1 MALDLARARQAL
13 VRRRGPTRFRPLDV
27 VVLAAAAVVLIQA
40 PSSVVEAGWVAN
52 LEPLPRLAL
61 AGLLAGYLIERTRVP
76 PPIGLLLGAA
86 LGLELITWTYAQ
98 VAVGA
103 SLAERVDWLGGR
115 VGGWLDAVGSG
126 GVSNDAL
133 VFALAMAGLAW
144 LLGLVTAWLVFR
156 DNAPWLAVVFNGIA
170 LLMNLSYAATS
181 LVGYV
186 GWFAFA
192 ACLLLAAHQLANR
205 TELWRRAQL
214 RVGWRVVANVLLGT
228 ALAAGALLSLAWAL
242 PSHVSSVEVASSW
255 NRVTSP
261 WQNLEGDFDRWFAAL
276 NPTDR
281 NARGLSFGRTLAPRG
296 AFDLRD
302 TPVLEVKASGP
313 VYLRAATA
321 DRYAGQAITS
331 TETTAS
337 QFDANT
343 DLLPQDAIPQGRGLL
358 TAQIKV
364 LASRT
369 AVAFAPDAPLRF
381 SQPTTLDTRGD
392 PSDVATARLDTP
404 LQQGQDYT
412 VVSAVSI
419 ATNQDLRAAGE
430 NYPDWV
436 RQRYLQLPRSLPRR
450 VVETAHSV
458 SRGATSAFDKA
469 IAIETWLRDT
479 YTYSTHVAT
488 VPPDRDWVD
497 YFLFESKEGY
507 CDYFATTMVVLLR
520 AEGVPARVASGFAP
534 GEFDPGTGISTVREN
549 HAHSWVEAYFPRYGW
564 ITFEPSAIRP
574 IPPRLEEAPA
584 PAAAPEA
591 STAQASDTSQLTPE
605 ELDELL
611 NIRDQSTLSPPP
623 RPFLATLPG
632 IILLVLGGIVLVG
645 LMAGGL
651 VLFAWR
657 RGFGSLQLYQRPYA
671 ELIKLGRWSGALRVR
686 TSDTPFEVA
695 DRFGRQV
702 PRAQTAIRDVTAA
715 YVEGTYSTRPPT
727 VDPWPAWLA
736 VRRDVIRGLFSRRLG
751 GWFGV
756 DESVAPP
763 PRGHPELLS
772 RWGGRRR
779 NRP

>member
-1 MALDLARARQAL
+1 M
-13 VRRRGPTRFRPLDV
+13 
-27 VVLAAAAVVLIQA
+27 
-40 PSSVVEAGWVAN
+40 
-52 LEPLPRLAL
+52 
-61 AGLLAGYLIERTRVP
+61 
-76 PPIGLLLGAA
+76 
-86 LGLELITWTYAQ
+86 
-98 VAVGA
+98 
-103 SLAERVDWLGGR
+103 
-115 VGGWLDAVGSG
+115 
-126 GVSNDAL
+126 
-133 VFALAMAGLAW
+133 
-144 LLGLVTAWLVFR
+144 
-156 DNAPWLAVVFNGIA
+156 
-170 LLMNLSYAATS
+170 
-181 LVGYV
+181 
-186 GWFAFA
+186 
-192 ACLLLAAHQLANR
+192 
-205 TELWRRAQL
+205 
-214 RVGWRVVANVLLGT
+214 
-228 ALAAGALLSLAWAL
+228 
-242 PSHVSSVEVASSW
+242 
-255 NRVTSP
+255 
-261 WQNLEGDFDRWFAAL
+261 
-276 NPTDR
+276 
-281 NARGLSFGRTLAPRG
+281 
-296 AFDLRD
+296 
-302 TPVLEVKASGP
+302 
-313 VYLRAATA
+313 YLRATTA

-381 SQPTTLDTRGD
+381 SQPTTIDTRGD
-392 PSDVATARLDTP
+392 PSDVATARLDAP
-404 LQQGQDYT
+404 LQQSQDYT

-450 VVETAHSV
+450 VVETAHNV
-458 SRGATSAFDKA
+458 TRGATSPFDKA
-469 IAIETWLRDT
+469 TAIETWLRDT

-497 YFLFESKEGY
+497 YFLFDSKEGY
-507 CDYFATTMVVLLR
+507 CDYFATTMVVMLR

-584 PAAAPEA
+584 PAAAPEP

-611 NIRDQSTLSPPP
+611 NIRDQTVSTPTK
-623 RPFLATLPG
+623 PFLGTLPG
-632 IILLVLGGIVLVG
+632 IILLVVGGILVVG
-645 LMAGGL
+645 LMAGVL
-651 VLFAWR
+651 VMFAWR

-671 ELIKLGRWSGALRVR
+671 ELIKLGRWSGTLRAR

-702 PRAQTAIRDVTAA
+702 PRAQTVIHGVTAA
-715 YVEGTYSTRPPT
+715 YVEGTYSRRPPSL
-727 VDPWPAWLA
+727 DPWPAWLA
-736 VRRDVIRGLFSRRLG
+736 ARRDVIRGLFSRRLG

-779 NRP
+779 DRH